1 MAEMGVPLRCH
12 LLIGPPGS
20 GKSTLA
26 QRMQAGLPHRCIVS
40 TDQIRQDL
48 YGCAAKQGSWPEIEA
63 EVIRRIGQGVRQ
75 GLTVIY
81 DATNTQRDWRVVLLQ
96 RLEPLGADW
105 IGWYLTT
112 PLATCHQR
120 NQSRERQ
127 VPAGI
132 IDAAHAALRQCPP
145 LISEGFWAVYALG
158 AEASTAQV
166 EGRLRELEHGCG
178 D

>member
-1 MAEMGVPLRCH
+1 MGRGERGGPLRCH

-26 QRMQAGLPHRCIVS
+26 QRMQAGLPHRCLVS

-48 YGCAAKQGSWPEIEA
+48 YGNAAEQGSWPEIEA
-63 EVIRRIGQGVRQ
+63 EVIRRIGQGVEQ
-75 GLTVIY
+75 GQSVIY
-81 DATNTQRDWRVVLLQ
+81 DATNTQRSWRIALLR
-96 RLEPLGADW
+96 RLAPLGADW

-112 PLATCHQR
+112 PLATCHQW

-127 VPAGI
+127 VPAGV

-145 LISEGFWAVYALG
+145 LPSEGFWAVYALG
-158 AEASTAQV
+158 AEANADQV
-166 EGRLRELEHGCG
+166 EGRLRDLERR
-178 D
+178 